1 MATLTSNSGKPL
13 TNPADSKLSG
23 RDLPVRMETPHS
35 HSESRKITKQF
46 DSKGRRI
53 ALGVAQVMLGLVFI
67 TLGIPLILSPE
78 SFAAKIGTPWW
89 GGTLFI
95 ISGITSIVG
104 EKKPK
109 RSVLRTCAVLN
120 LLSATAALSVSLL
133 FSVDL
138 RMWVPHLVL
147 PIQPTCKPNDLALSE
162 SQFTLRII
170 LLIFALME
178 LSISTVVATIGWKAV
193 WKCSR
198 TSKDELAKDLSNA
211 DPDIS
216 QLAKDLSN
224 ADPTYESLILREP
237 TYTPMSA
244 LRNWKSLRLQKDD

>member
-53 ALGVAQVMLGLVFI
+53 ALG
-67 TLGIPLILSPE
+67 
-78 SFAAKIGTPWW
+78 
-89 GGTLFI
+89 FI

-198 TSKDELAKDLSNA
+198 TSKDELANDLSNADPDIFQLAKDLSNA